1 MEPKVYGIGN
11 PLIDIVISSTD
22 KDLKNLELNKGVMHL
37 VDENRQSEIIQYF
50 KKFTPQYFPGGSAP
64 NTLLACAG
72 LGTPSLI
79 AGKIGHDEFGDIYQE
94 QADKYGVVSGLV
106 RGDGP
111 TGSSII
117 LVTPDGER
125 TMNTHLGMCRKFSV
139 NDIET
144 KKLSESNFFYFT
156 GYMWDTE
163 SQKSAIKSAIDIA
176 QNNNTKIVFD
186 VADPFV
192 VERNKEE
199 FLEMITNDVDM
210 VFANQSE
217 LSI

>member
-11 PLIDIVISSTD
+11 PLIDVVISSTD
-22 KDLKNLELNKGVMHL
+22 KDLKNLELSKGVMHL

-50 KKFTPQYFPGGSAP
+50 KKSTPQYLPGGSAP

-79 AGKIGHDEFGDIYQE
+79 AGKIGQDEFGNIYQE
-94 QADKYGVVSGLV
+94 QADRYGVVSGLV

-125 TMNTHLGMCRKFSV
+125 TMNTHLGMCREYSPA
-139 NDIET
+139 DIDEKNWLIQLSFILQGICGIPIPKRQPL
-144 KKLSESNFFYFT
+144 KK
-156 GYMWDTE
+156 
-163 SQKSAIKSAIDIA
+163 
-176 QNNNTKIVFD
+176 
-186 VADPFV
+186 PFLLQ
-192 VERNKEE
+192 RRIMFKL
-199 FLEMITNDVDM
+199 FLM
-210 VFANQSE
+210 
-217 LSI
+217 